1 MPRPSLI
8 SRIHELKYELRFGS
22 LKASEIPKIQ
32 EEYDQLVAEACREYR
47 CSKAELLR
55 SIASDFGKWIKDE
68 RLPRIQKDLGGASD

>member
-22 LKASEIPKIQ
+22 LKLSEIATTQ
-32 EEYDQLVAEACREYR
+32 VEYDSLVTEACREYR

-55 SIASDFGKWIKDE
+55 SIASDFGKWVRDE
-68 RLPRIQKDLGGASD
+68 RLPRIQKDLSGPSD